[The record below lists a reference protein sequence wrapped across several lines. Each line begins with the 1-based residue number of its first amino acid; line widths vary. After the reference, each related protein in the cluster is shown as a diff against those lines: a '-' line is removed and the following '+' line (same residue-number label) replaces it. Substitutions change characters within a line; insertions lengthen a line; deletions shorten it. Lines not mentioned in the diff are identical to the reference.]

1 MSTLLVWSSTTAA
14 LGHITCSW
22 LPPAWVTL
30 VCGHTASQGQGSIH
44 AAPPGEEVE
53 G

>member
-14 LGHITCSW
+14 LGQVTCSW

-30 VCGHTASQGQGSIH
+30 VCGHTASQGHIH
-44 AAPPGEEVE
+44 ATPPGEEV
-53 G
+53 